1 MNEVGMEAF
10 DYNLPEERI
19 AQFPLKQRSDSKLL
33 CFRDGEIANSN
44 FKQLP
49 NFLPEQCRIIF
60 NNTKV
65 INARIFMHRS
75 TGAKIQLFL
84 LNPISPA
91 EMETAMKA
99 KGSASWKAMVGGGK
113 RWKIG
118 ERLSLSFGQILL
130 EAERVNIMDETSEV
144 KFTWSGAISFAEV
157 LDHLGNIPLPP
168 YMKRE
173 VEESDFFRY
182 QTTYAEVVG
191 SVAAPTAGL
200 HFDDKVLEELSRKQ
214 IKTSNV
220 TLHVGAGTF
229 KPVTSDDFREHRMHA
244 EQVLVTKQE
253 IRQLA
258 KKETRICVGTTSL
271 RSLESLYWFAV
282 RMKLG
287 DAPRTINQW
296 DPYELNDRFQSYE
309 EAMNFLY
316 ENMTGE
322 AVEFET
328 EIMITPE
335 YRIKSVDAMIT
346 NFHLPKS
353 TLLLLVHACIQE
365 NWKKVYSYALEHD
378 YRFLSFG
385 DSSLLWVQK

>member
-1 MNEVGMEAF
+1 MEAF

-33 CFRDGEIANSN
+33 CFRDGHIVNST
-44 FKQLP
+44 FKLLP
-49 NFLPEQCRIIF
+49 DFLPEKSRIIF

-91 EMETAMKA
+91 EMETAMQA
-99 KGSASWKAMVGGGK
+99 KESTSWKAMIGGGK

-118 ERLSLSFGQILL
+118 EKLNLSFGEISL

-144 KFTWSGAISFAEV
+144 KFTWSGASSFAEV

-200 HFDDKVLEELSRKQ
+200 HFDDEVLDRLSRKQ
-214 IKTSNV
+214 IQKSTV

-229 KPVTSDDFREHRMHA
+229 KPVTSDDFREHKMHA
-244 EQVLVTKQE
+244 EQVLVTKDE
-253 IRQLA
+253 VRNLSLN
-258 KKETRICVGTTSL
+258 ETRVCVGTTSL
-271 RSLESLYWFAV
+271 RSLESLYWYAIRLKSGETPKV
-282 RMKLG
+282 
-287 DAPRTINQW
+287 INQW
-296 DPYELNDRFQSYE
+296 DPYELEDGFQSYE
-309 EAMNFLY
+309 EAMNFLF
-316 ENMTGE
+316 ENMTDE
-322 AVEFET
+322 VVEFET

-335 YRIKSVDAMIT
+335 YRIKSVDAIIT

-353 TLLLLVHACIQE
+353 TLLLLVYACIQAD
-365 NWKKVYSYALEHD
+365 WKRVYEHALEKD

-385 DSSLLWVQK
+385 DSSLLWVQR